1 MKASD
6 ILGLDD
12 LKTKVVKVDQWD
24 MDVTIC
30 ELDLN
35 QGMQLFG
42 MISEI
47 NDDHPTIT
55 AEQVAQIVV
64 WGIIDEESGKH
75 VFSDSDIPKLVKK
88 NRVPLMFL
96 YQEISSLSGDDAEKN

>member
-1 MKASD
+1 
-6 ILGLDD
+6 
-12 LKTKVVKVDQWD
+12 
-24 MDVTIC
+24 
-30 ELDLN
+30 
-35 QGMQLFG
+35 

-64 WGIIDEESGKH
+64 WGVVDEESGKF
-75 VFSDSDIPKLVKK
+75 VFSDADIPKLVKK

-96 YQEISSLSGDDAEKN
+96 YQEISSLSGDGAEKN

>member
-6 ILGLDD
+6 ILGLND

-24 MDVTIC
+24 MDVTIR
-30 ELDLN
+30 ELDLD

-42 MISEI
+42 MISNISE
-47 NDDHPTIT
+47 DSPTIT
-55 AEQVAQIVV
+55 AEQVAQVVV
-64 WGIIDEESGKH
+64 WGVVDAESGKY